1 MPTVFQW
8 LGAPRPSDFAGRP
21 IEELLGD

>member
-1 MPTVFQW
+1 VFRW
-8 LGAPRPSDFAGRP
+8 LGAEQPSHFAGRP